1 MSSSIRRTWGGVSH
15 RGILPALAAPMVAL
29 TMLVAPAA
37 AVADPVVRAV
47 LFYLPTCGH
56 CEYVIND
63 VLPVVFEESGG
74 TPAVYYDE
82 SLAPEEVAFYLVT
95 NGRLEI
101 LMVDAS
107 IEAGA
112 TLFAVATEA
121 LAIESGG
128 VPRLVVADHVL
139 IGSVDIPEQFPG
151 LVRGTLDAG
160 GTIDWP
166 EIPGLVEVVAS
177 VPAPDPIETTT
188 TTAGA
193 STVVTTVPDATLPLG
208 ELESVWDRFGRDPAA
223 NSLAVAVLGL
233 MLAALV
239 GVWIWMRRTHAEVAL
254 GWGVG
259 VLAVLG
265 LAVAGYLA
273 FVEVAGSEAVC
284 GPVGNCN
291 AVQQSDY
298 ARLFGTI
305 PVGVAGVVGYTG
317 GLIAWV
323 VARIRRGRAW
333 AVATVALF
341 IGSVAGVLL
350 SVYLTF
356 LEPFVIGASCAWCL
370 TSALVVTALMWMTA
384 RPAAAAWR
392 VVRPAR

>member
-15 RGILPALAAPMVAL
+15 RGILSALAAPMVAL

-37 AVADPVVRAV
+37 SAADPVVRAV

-101 LMVDAS
+101 LMVDTS
-107 IEAGA
+107 IEVGA
-112 TLFAVATEA
+112 ALFVAATEA

-128 VPRLVVADHVL
+128 VPRLVVADQVL

-177 VPAPDPIETTT
+177 VPGPDPIDSTTT
-188 TTAGA
+188 TTANA
-193 STVVTTVPDATLPLG
+193 TTVVPDTTLPVVG
-208 ELESVWDRFGRDPAA
+208 SESPWERFGRDPVA
-223 NSLAVAVLGL
+223 NSVAVAVLAL
-233 MLAALV
+233 MLLAV
-239 GVWIWMRRTHAEVAL
+239 GGVWTWMRRTNSEATV